1 MVITIV
7 DVNDFAPR
15 FLPPWT
21 PEKPNY
27 SLTILEEQSIGSVVA
42 TYSATDVDSN
52 IAEYVIDPGNDYFEI
67 DNTTG

>member
-1 MVITIV
+1 M

-15 FLPPWT
+15 FLLPWT

-27 SLTILEEQSIGSVVA
+27 SLTILEEQAIGSIVA

-52 IAEYVIDPGNDYFEI
+52 IAEYVIDPENDYFEI
-67 DNTTG
+67 DITTGL